1 MENLPSV
8 NIRKANADDIDDIME
23 IEHLSFHPEV
33 IESKK
38 VFEDR
43 IAAFPDG
50 FLIAEIEN
58 ESEGS
63 SMIAGYISSELWKYS
78 EEIPYSNFNLNH
90 SVYETHSDD
99 GEELYISSVAVN
111 PAARGG
117 KIGKR
122 LFTVL
127 LERVSKEYEL
137 KSAILLVNS
146 DWQNA
151 YKMYREEGFVTVD
164 KIPNFFPI
172 LENSD
177 SGDDPSGVGIIMR
190 KPLSD

>member
-1 MENLPSV
+1 MEKLRPVS
-8 NIRKANADDIDDIME
+8 IRKAEAKDIGAIMK

-33 IESKK
+33 IESQK

-43 IAAFPDG
+43 IEAFADG

-58 ESEGS
+58 DDGNIE
-63 SMIAGYISSELWKYS
+63 IAGYISSELWKYS
-78 EEIPYSNFNLNH
+78 EDIPFSNFTLNH
-90 SVYETHSDD
+90 SVYNTHCDD

-111 PAARGG
+111 PAVRGG

-122 LFTVL
+122 LFTEL
-127 LERVSKEYEL
+127 LENVSKKYDL

-151 YKMYREEGFVTVD
+151 YQMYQKEGFTTVS
-164 KIPNFFPI
+164 KISEFFPV
-172 LENSD
+172 LEKSD
-177 SGDDPSGVGIIMR
+177 SGEDPSGVGIIMR
-190 KPLSD
+190 KALK

>member
-1 MENLPSV
+1 MENLPSAT
-8 NIRKANADDIDDIME
+8 IRKANADDIDDIMK

-43 IAAFPDG
+43 IAAFSDG

-58 ESEGS
+58 EDGGKE
-63 SMIAGYISSELWKYS
+63 IAGYISSELWNYS
-78 EEIPYSNFNLNH
+78 KDIPYSNFSLNH
-90 SVYETHSDD
+90 SVYETHSDS
-99 GEELYISSVAVN
+99 GEELYISSIAVN
-111 PAARGG
+111 PAVRGG

-122 LFTVL
+122 LFTEL
-127 LERVSKEYEL
+127 LKSVSEKYAL

-151 YKMYREEGFVTVD
+151 YKMYQKEGFVTVD
-164 KIPNFFPI
+164 KIPDFFPV
-172 LENSD
+172 LENAD
-177 SGDDPSGVGIIMR
+177 SGEDLSGVGIIMR
-190 KPLSD
+190 KTLSD

>member
-1 MENLPSV
+1 MDNLPPV
-8 NIRKANADDIDDIME
+8 TIRKANADDIDDIME

-33 IESKK
+33 IESEK

-43 IAAFPDG
+43 IAVFPDG

-58 ESEGS
+58 ENGKT
-63 SMIAGYISSELWKYS
+63 IAGYISSELWKYS
-78 EEIPYSNFNLNH
+78 EEIPYSNFGLNH

-99 GEELYISSVAVN
+99 GEELYISSIAVN
-111 PAARGG
+111 PTVRGG
-117 KIGKR
+117 KVGKR
-122 LFTVL
+122 LFTDL
-127 LERVSKEYEL
+127 LENVSKEYKL

-151 YKMYREEGFVTVD
+151 YNMYRKEGFVTVD
-164 KIPNFFPI
+164 KIFDFFPV

-177 SGDDPSGVGIIMR
+177 SGDNPSGTGIIMR

>member
-1 MENLPSV
+1 MDNLPPV
-8 NIRKANADDIDDIME
+8 TLRKANADDIDDIME

-43 IAAFPDG
+43 ITAFSDG
-50 FLIAEIEN
+50 FLIAETAD
-58 ESEGS
+58 GDGKT
-63 SMIAGYISSELWKYS
+63 IAGYISSELWKYS
-78 EEIPYSNFNLNH
+78 AEIPYSNFNLNH
-90 SVYETHSDD
+90 SVYGTHRDD

-111 PAARGG
+111 PAVRGG

-122 LFTVL
+122 LFTAL
-127 LERVSKEYEL
+127 LDRVSKEYNL
-137 KSAILLVNS
+137 RSAILLVNS

-151 YKMYREEGFVTVD
+151 YQMYRKEGFAVVD
-164 KIPNFFPI
+164 KIPNFFPV